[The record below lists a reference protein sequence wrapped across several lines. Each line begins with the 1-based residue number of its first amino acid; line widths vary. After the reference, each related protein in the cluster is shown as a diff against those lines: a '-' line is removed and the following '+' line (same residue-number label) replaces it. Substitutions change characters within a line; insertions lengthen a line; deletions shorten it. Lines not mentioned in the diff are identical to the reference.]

1 MGVPIGINF
10 LFLQPVKRMKH
21 IQLWIP
27 VIVVFLLQACGNS
40 SERNLSTD
48 VINNPKSA
56 SEKSGAGLPV
66 IEFEKDIHDFGK
78 LIAGEKA
85 VVNFKFTNTGDE
97 DLVISQVKSSCGCT
111 VPRYP
116 REAIKPGEGGSI
128 KVTFDSSGRK
138 GMQNKAITIV
148 SNCQPNS
155 TVIRI
160 KAKVISP

>member
-1 MGVPIGINF
+1 VPIGINF
-10 LFLQPVKRMKH
+10 LFLQPVKRMKY
-21 IQLWIP
+21 INFWIL
-27 VIVVFLLQACGNS
+27 ILVVSMLQACGNS
-40 SERNLSTD
+40 GERNLSTD
-48 VINNPKSA
+48 VINNPNSA
-56 SEKSGAGLPV
+56 TEGTGAGLPV

-85 VVNFKFTNTGDE
+85 VVGFKFTNTGDE

-116 REAIKPGEGGSI
+116 KEAIKPGEGGTI

-148 SNCQPNS
+148 SNCQPNN
-155 TVIRI
+155 TVVRI
-160 KAKVISP
+160 KAQVISP